1 MPDNQLYIRHVQIN
15 LIVFLY
21 VAVCIYVFVS
31 EYNQVVVTVEMIL

>member
-21 VAVCIYVFVS
+21 VSVCIYVFVS